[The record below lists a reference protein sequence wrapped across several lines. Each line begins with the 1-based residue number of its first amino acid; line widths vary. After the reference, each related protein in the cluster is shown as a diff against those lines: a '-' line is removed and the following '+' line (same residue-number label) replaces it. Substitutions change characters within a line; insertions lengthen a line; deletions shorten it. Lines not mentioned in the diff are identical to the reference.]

1 MSKKI
6 GIQLTNDLELAI
18 NVVRDINNPDITKR
32 NMILSG
38 VTIGD
43 TLYQN
48 QYLILKAQK
57 GEFKENPT
65 LGCGIDDLAN
75 DEDMD
80 SWQKLIREEF
90 SKDGLKVDKLSI
102 TTSGMEVKAD
112 Y

>member
-18 NVVRDINNPDITKR
+18 NVVRQDGLII
-32 NMILSG
+32 SG
-38 VTIGD
+38 LVVGD

-48 QYLILKAQK
+48 QYMILTAQK

-65 LGCGIDDLAN
+65 LGVGIGDMANDDDLTEWKKA
-75 DEDMD
+75 
-80 SWQKLIREEF
+80 IREEF
-90 SKDGLKVDKLSI
+90 AKDGLKVNTLNI

>member
-18 NVVRDINNPDITKR
+18 NVVRQGGLIT
-32 NMILSG
+32 SG
-38 VTIGD
+38 LVVGD

-102 TTSGMEVKAD
+102 TTSGMEVNAD